1 MQIKTLED
9 RCIGCGDC
17 LIICPAGAINLAEG
31 KAQIKN
37 GCICCGA
44 CVLDCAQQAIEVIK

>member
-17 LIICPAGAINLAEG
+17 LIICPVGAINLAEG
-31 KAQIKN
+31 KAQIKK

-44 CVLDCAQQAIEVIK
+44 CVIDCEQQAIEVIK